1 MKVTQ
6 LLKQLFLV
14 LAIASSFARAEED
27 DEMEGLRQ
35 LDVYEN
41 YVLVLDESNF
51 DAALEANEYL
61 MVYFY
66 APWW

>member
-1 MKVTQ
+1 M
-6 LLKQLFLV
+6 
-14 LAIASSFARAEED
+14 RAEEE
-27 DEMEGLRQ
+27 DELEGLRQ

-41 YVLVLDESNF
+41 YVMVLDESNF